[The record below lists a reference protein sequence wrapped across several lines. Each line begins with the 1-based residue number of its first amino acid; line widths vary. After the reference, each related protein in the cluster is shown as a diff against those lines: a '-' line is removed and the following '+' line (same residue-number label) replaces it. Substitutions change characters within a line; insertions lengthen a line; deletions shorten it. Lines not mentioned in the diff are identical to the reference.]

1 MFSRPRTAQTPSAP
15 RLPPPNPRRRA
26 GPSGR
31 SGSPRCVHLAIARR
45 VWTTPLPADAPVDA
59 RSNEL
64 IRTLVSSV
72 EDQIAKGTGPALSA
86 RARTPVYVAGPNV
99 PRVPVKLDTG
109 PWADQLKR
117 ELAKGVPIP
126 PDAKPSTGS
135 DGVMVVWQPSSDT
148 YWEFFLMQ
156 EALHFPQF
164 VGSPQVTGGGQL
176 AAGTYCYKVT
186 ALNERGETNA
196 KAAGITVGVAAPGS
210 KVTVGWSGVE
220 GATGYRIYRGSSA
233 ATATRLAT
241 VSSSSTSFT
250 DTGAGQPG
258 GTPPPT
264 DNTAR
269 TPGHWRAAYGGV
281 IPHVSTNP
289 GYYQDLEDSTGQ
301 PIERFNWGS
310 SATSLPLAAGLVTK
324 RDLERGRIDH
334 ALSIGLPNLTPQTSI
349 IASGQWA
356 FPAQRADGKSTLPAA
371 IPEGARLRLD
381 PSLDLDSLHLSPF
394 VRMLAEAAQ
403 RYGMIVQDGSAATV
417 IYGEDPS
424 PYERAGQPNFY
435 KTLAGSPDI
444 HTLASFPWDRLEVTR
459 LSLCSD
465 PRQPC
470 SESAG

>member
-1 MFSRPRTAQTPSAP
+1 
-15 RLPPPNPRRRA
+15 
-26 GPSGR
+26 
-31 SGSPRCVHLAIARR
+31 
-45 VWTTPLPADAPVDA
+45 VDA
-59 RSNEL
+59 SVDPRSDEL
-64 IRTLVSSV
+64 ITTLVKSV
-72 EDQIAKGTGPALSA
+72 EDQIANGTGPALSA
-86 RARTPVYVAGPNV
+86 RARAPVYRAGPNV
-99 PRVPVKLDTG
+99 ARVPVKLDTG

-117 ELAKGVPIP
+117 KFAQGVPIP

-135 DGVMVVWQPSSDT
+135 DGAMVVWQPSSGT

-156 EALHFPQF
+156 KALHFPQF
-164 VGSPQVTGGGQL
+164 VGSPQVAQGGQL
-176 AAGTYCYKVT
+176 PAGAYAYKVT
-186 ALNERGETNA
+186 ALNKRGETNA
-196 KAAGITVGVAAPGS
+196 KAAGITVAVAAPGS
-210 KVTVGWSGVE
+210 KVTVRWSGIA

-250 DTGAGQPG
+250 DPGARQLG

-264 DNTAR
+264 ANTAR
-269 TPGHWRAAYGGV
+269 TPGQWRAAYGGV
-281 IPHVSTNP
+281 IRHVSTNP
-289 GYYQDLEDSTGQ
+289 GYYQDLEDSAGQ

-324 RDLERGRIDH
+324 RDLQRGRIDH

-356 FPAQRADGKSTLPAA
+356 FPAQRADGKSTLSAA

-381 PSLDLDSLHLSPF
+381 PSLDLNSLRLSPF

-424 PYERAGQPNFY
+424 PYERAGEQNFY

-444 HTLASFPWDRLEVTR
+444 NTLASFPWNRLEVMHMTICR
-459 LSLCSD
+459 D
-465 PRQPC
+465 PAKPC
-470 SESAG
+470 HP